1 MGLIKDFATSL
12 VLGLAIATA
21 SGAGA
26 QTAPPPSDATV
37 DARVDALLGQMTPE
51 EKAGQLSQYFYF
63 TQSPRLATAIERQ
76 MAAGQVGA
84 VLFTTDPRLVNRAQ
98 RIAIE
103 QSRLKI
109 PLLFGFDVVHGFRTI
124 FPAPIGMA
132 ASWDPALVERSQAIA
147 AREARAAGMHWAF
160 GPMVDITL
168 DPRWGRVFEGAG
180 EDPFLGAA
188 MAAAQVRGFQ
198 GPYIGAP
205 GHIIAGPKHFAGY
218 GAAMGGRDYDE
229 AEISDSQL
237 HNLYLPPFKAA
248 VEAGAGNIMAAYM
261 ALNGVPA
268 AANRWLLTDVLRKE
282 WGFKGWV
289 VSDSGAVASLVTH
302 GVARDDA
309 DAALKAFRAGTNMEM
324 IPPGQSATMPAVAAA
339 VTAGTL
345 PVAQLD
351 AAVRPILAAKIRLG
365 LFEQPYVDEA
375 RADAVMNDPAHRVA
389 ARIAAERS
397 AVLLRNDGAVLPLD
411 RTRLRSL
418 AVIGPLADAAR
429 DIMGSWVFDLNH
441 PQARSVLAGIRA
453 KVGPGVRVDHVE
465 GVRIPP
471 RLHPSP
477 MAALERNKP
486 APPPLDETAGI
497 ARAVELARQADAAVL
512 VLGETQ
518 EMSGEMAS
526 RATFDL
532 PGRQRELL
540 DAVTATGKPVI
551 VVLMTVRPLTIHDS
565 KAPAIL
571 DVWYPGSEGAEAV
584 ANLLFGDATPGG
596 KLPYTWVRS
605 AAQLP
610 MTYARLPSHDPAKAD
625 QRYQEASNAP
635 AWPFGFGLSY
645 TTFAYSRLTV
655 LTPKVRPGEPVSVT
669 VDLTNTGSRPG
680 EEVAQLYL
688 HQRLGEASRPVRQ
701 LKGFQRVALKPGE
714 TRTLRFTIA
723 PADLRYWNAAQRDWV
738 AEASP
743 FDLWIGGSSAAELGG
758 SFAVA
763 P

>member
-1 MGLIKDFATSL
+1 MKLLQSAARTMGLIKDFATSL

-365 LFEQPYVDEA
+365 LFEQA
-375 RADAVMNDPAHRVA
+375 QADLGRQDRAHRGVELRHRQR
-389 ARIAAERS
+389 ARGHRGG
-397 AVLLRNDGAVLPLD
+397 DGRHGRALSRRDHLH
-411 RTRLRSL
+411 
-418 AVIGPLADAAR
+418 IGPRPKRLQGRVGVIAR
-429 DIMGSWVFDLNH
+429 DAMG
-441 PQARSVLAGIRA
+441 
-453 KVGPGVRVDHVE
+453 
-465 GVRIPP
+465 
-471 RLHPSP
+471 
-477 MAALERNKP
+477 
-486 APPPLDETAGI
+486 
-497 ARAVELARQADAAVL
+497 
-512 VLGETQ
+512 
-518 EMSGEMAS
+518 
-526 RATFDL
+526 
-532 PGRQRELL
+532 
-540 DAVTATGKPVI
+540 
-551 VVLMTVRPLTIHDS
+551 
-565 KAPAIL
+565 
-571 DVWYPGSEGAEAV
+571 
-584 ANLLFGDATPGG
+584 
-596 KLPYTWVRS
+596 
-605 AAQLP
+605 
-610 MTYARLPSHDPAKAD
+610 D
-625 QRYQEASNAP
+625 Q
-635 AWPFGFGLSY
+635 
-645 TTFAYSRLTV
+645 
-655 LTPKVRPGEPVSVT
+655 
-669 VDLTNTGSRPG
+669 
-680 EEVAQLYL
+680 
-688 HQRLGEASRPVRQ
+688 
-701 LKGFQRVALKPGE
+701 
-714 TRTLRFTIA
+714 
-723 PADLRYWNAAQRDWV
+723 
-738 AEASP
+738 
-743 FDLWIGGSSAAELGG
+743 
-758 SFAVA
+758 
-763 P
+763 